1 MKKLNSLNLQT
12 RILLG
17 FAMSFVAFSLI
28 GLYNVVIL
36 QYTTQSATDVFERYV
51 PFESALRQFQA
62 DDLELLASTVEVA
75 LLQFS
80 EADDAQIADEVEQ
93 LSQAR
98 ADAAASLEL
107 VARYSAQFFPEL
119 QTAIEEVEARQT
131 EFLDLGERLI
141 AAAENAADPEGFEE
155 AKEAYESAERSVLV
169 AIDNI
174 VAAQASRFDEINAAF
189 NTTSVTAFI
198 IVISGLVVG
207 LVVSAIGAVLGART
221 ITRPLVELKD
231 IANDI
236 AQGDYSRRAP
246 DQSQDEVGSLG
257 QSINLMSQAVEQR
270 EKQLS
275 QQIEE
280 VRKSRDEAERANQV
294 KSAFLA
300 SMSHELRT
308 PLNAVINF
316 TRFVVDGDTGPV
328 NEQQAELLNDVI
340 GSAKH
345 LLNLINDV
353 LDMSKIEAGSLNLFL
368 EDNVSVDALIKQA
381 VTTGQGLLGDKSVRL
396 ETEIAPD
403 LPPMRADRQRVLQ
416 ILLNIISNACKFT
429 EQGAIKVRAAHRDNH
444 VTLSVEDTGPGIA
457 PEDQPLVF
465 EPFKQTE
472 AGLRQHGGTGLGMP
486 IARSLAEAHGG
497 RLWLE
502 SAPGKGSTF
511 YVELPV
517 QAADVAPAL
526 A

>member
-1 MKKLNSLNLQT
+1 MKKLQSMNLQS

-17 FAMSFVAFSLI
+17 FAMSFIAFGLI
-28 GLYNVVIL
+28 GLYNVIL
-36 QYTTQSATDVFERYV
+36 LQNTTQSASQIIERYL

-62 DDLELLASTVEVA
+62 NDLELLASTVEIA
-75 LLQFS
+75 LLQFT
-80 EADDAQIADEVEQ
+80 EADEDQIADEVVQ
-93 LSQAR
+93 LAEAQAE
-98 ADAAASLEL
+98 AAASLE
-107 VARYSAQFFPEL
+107 VITRYSAQYFPEW
-119 QTAIEEVEARQT
+119 QAAIEDVQARQI
-131 EFLDLGERLI
+131 EFLELGESLI
-141 AAAENAADPEGFEE
+141 AAAENVGDAEGFEE
-155 AKEAYESAERSVLV
+155 TKEAYEDAERSVLV

-174 VAAQASRFDEINAAF
+174 LAAQASEFDEINAAF
-189 NTTSVTAFI
+189 INTSVTAST
-198 IVISGLVVG
+198 IVISGVIIG
-207 LVVSAIGAVLGART
+207 LGLSAVGAVLGART
-221 ITRPLVELKD
+221 ITRPLVQLKD

-246 DQSQDEVGSLG
+246 VQSQDEVGSLA
-257 QSINLMSQAVEQR
+257 QSINLMSQAVELR
-270 EKQLS
+270 EKQLG

-353 LDMSKIEAGSLNLFL
+353 LDMSKIEAGSLNLFI
-368 EDNVSVDALIKQA
+368 EDNVSFAALIKQA
-381 VTTGQGLLGDKSVRL
+381 VTTGQGLLGDKPVRL

-403 LPPMRADRQRVLQ
+403 LPPMRADKQRVLQ
-416 ILLNIISNACKFT
+416 ILLNIVSNACKFT
-429 EQGAIKVRAAHRDNH
+429 EQGAITVRAAYRNSH
-444 VTLSVEDTGPGIA
+444 VTVSVADTGPGIP

-502 SAPGKGSTF
+502 SEPGKGSTF

-517 QAADVAPAL
+517 QVVDVAPAF